1 MVCPNPNHP
10 DWIALVN
17 KIGEQKAYEVFVR
30 SGEQI
35 PNPDL
40 FPDLNFE
47 SQDITF
53 NPQNDKPLSTNT
65 LSKVA
70 TKLKEKFNV
79 NFQIVKLRD
88 AEKLYGREIPQGLKS
103 FWKSDTNTVV
113 FIEGRAGYYTAI
125 HEFSHPF
132 VRYIKQANSTI
143 FQGLKGQ
150 ATSFFKEKYD
160 TTPEQFLLARGYS
173 NRVANGQITE
183 EGWEEI
189 ITHAVEL
196 TTKAIVD
203 NDGSL
208 ENFKPSLIN
217 FVVKFWKKVGEMLKS
232 LFPKSNLNPEYIR
245 SITSLNLED
254 IASFMMDKD
263 STLDL
268 SYIKTEFPEVFEKLD
283 ETTSSAYSQ
292 QINDYKSRTGKELT
306 TKQIETLNIIISK
319 QNLKLSDDSK
329 TYTDGVNT
337 LQRVT
342 EYLNSLEGPNDE
354 PSYYIFRGAEDD
366 YADSRERGSQVDDV
380 VQGIIEGLDLDST
393 INKVHSNAADRKNA
407 KPDIKDV
414 EIGDDLLK
422 TIYNE
427 VKSLLETEYK
437 DHIILSQVQ
446 LYDIKSKI
454 AGTADIVLIDRDGK
468 ITILDVKS
476 SIKSTLDAAYR
487 RQFTLKETG
496 EKAASSY
503 QRYSAQTSVYK
514 GLAMTM
520 GLKFTDTTYDLGI
533 IPVHFTEI
541 NDTGSPEKLDV
552 EPVLN
557 LAAYEYIID
566 KFVPKDTLT
575 VEDLNLKSK
584 EGRLIEEIK
593 MVLTKRYD
601 QIKNIKRKFF
611 EAKEIQQLIE
621 LLDTTE
627 KTKVL
632 NLFIDQVYNMLVSK
646 ELPNGKLKPGLS
658 SEIKNISRD
667 LTNNKIDVKEAIN
680 RFMVIKQT
688 VEIFGPLIESL
699 NAFKRSD
706 ISYMDTVDN
715 PVFNKINHC
724 ISALSDI
731 NKTYENEVVYY
742 LADILYENGI
752 SKKANED
759 VKREIEF
766 QKKQIEQLKKVDPK
780 KAEKQQQILDKR
792 IMFLRS
798 EEGVTKN
805 VLIKSL
811 KEGSSEDISTID
823 LYLTSAISSSNEL
836 LASFAKTLKN
846 DLENARQELLSFER
860 SAATAF
866 EDYVKSTSV
875 SRNDVAEF
883 NKPFFEEVNV
893 FDKMSPEGEP
903 MFKKEIR
910 FVSNIDYNAYN
921 KVYAN
926 YIKLLNEAKTPAD
939 RSALR
944 KAFIKNYKKVRP
956 KEDIVIKNPYTRKE
970 AIIVKGL
977 NSLIEDQRKLF
988 ERGLISENQLNN
1000 YIARAE
1006 GRLENNELVF
1016 DDEFLMINPEKFRNQ
1031 KYEALSGATKKYYD
1045 FLVSSH
1051 FESQED
1057 LPSKLGYRLPAIVKT
1072 GLDQLKE
1079 NGIKDYFM
1087 YKWEYFKKRQ
1097 TEEIQRYGSDI
1108 KEIPMIYN
1116 IEIDP
1121 ELVNLDLVSSVI
1133 AYRGFSLDYNA
1144 KQENLAAGEAL
1155 LDIVKL
1161 NPPTKTD
1168 SLGNRYFDSVALK
1181 LGIKDEALKYYK
1193 NKLGDNNIAKLLA
1206 IFIDTQIYGKHN
1218 VESVYNI
1225 FGKSVDMN
1233 KLVDSVM
1240 SFAAVTQLG
1249 GVNPLPALV
1258 NYMQGNIQA
1267 SIEAFGGQFFSD
1279 KDWLQSRVEYDA
1291 SIIDYLKD
1299 FANPVNKSFMG
1310 QLIDTIDPMQGEYK
1324 DAAGRKISQSAFK
1337 KMWSSDTWF
1346 FLQHQG
1352 EHSVQVRT
1360 MIAVL
1365 LSTKVKDASGKEI
1378 SMFKAYQENFKK
1390 TGQITLNGYFTD
1402 DKLSENGK
1410 ISRDVQDRL
1419 HALNKR
1425 MHGIYNS
1432 FDKPALERHALG
1444 RVLIMYRKFLAPGLK
1459 RRYKR
1464 LGLDQ
1469 ELGTFTEG
1477 YYNTFF
1483 SKLRNDTKKL
1493 IRFYMGL
1500 EKNGF
1505 SPHEKQ
1511 NLRRAAREMM
1521 IVFATGLAV
1530 IIIASLMEDADD
1542 DDEKRVLSRFLFT
1555 AMKLNQELGIYLT
1568 FGDPQNILL
1577 TPNIREFYNNLKGVS
1592 AITGTLDRFV
1602 KLTQQL
1608 SDPTE
1613 VYQKDTGIFNKG
1625 DSKLLAAFM
1634 KFWGITGVNFDPE
1647 ESIKYMK
1654 MKQ

>member
-17 KIGEQKAYEVFVR
+17 KIGEQKAYEAFVR
-30 SGEQI
+30 HGEQI

-40 FPDLNFE
+40 FPDLNLKTE
-47 SQDITF
+47 DVTF
-53 NPQNDKPLSTNT
+53 NPQNDKPLSTGT
-65 LSKVA
+65 LTKVA

-79 NFQIVKLRD
+79 NFQIVNLKN
-88 AEKLYGREIPQGLKS
+88 AERLYGKEIPKGLQS

-132 VRYIKQANSTI
+132 VRYIKQANATV
-143 FQGLKGQ
+143 FQGLKNQ
-150 ATSFFKEKYD
+150 ATSFIKDKYGS
-160 TTPEQFLLARGYS
+160 TPEEFLLAKGYS
-173 NRVANGQITE
+173 NRVVNGQITE
-183 EGWEEI
+183 NGWEEI

-208 ENFKPSLIN
+208 ENFKPTLIN

-245 SITSLNLED
+245 SVASLNLED
-254 IASFMMDKD
+254 IASFMMDIE

-268 SYIKTEFPEVFEKLD
+268 SYIRTEFPEVFERLD
-283 ETTSSAYSQ
+283 LTTSTAYSQ
-292 QINDYKSRTGKELT
+292 QINDYKSRTGKDLS
-306 TKQIETLNIIISK
+306 TKQFETLNTIISK
-319 QNLKLSDDSK
+319 QNLKLSDDRK
-329 TYTDGVNT
+329 TYSDGVNT

-342 EYLNSLEGPNDE
+342 DYLNSLEGPNDE

-380 VQGIIEGLDLDST
+380 VQGIIEGLDLEST
-393 INKVHSNAADRKNA
+393 INKVHSNAAERKVGNTA
-407 KPDIKDV
+407 IKDV
-414 EIGDDLLK
+414 EIEENLLK
-422 TIYNE
+422 EVYNE
-427 VKSLLETEYK
+427 VKSLLETQYR

-446 LYDIKSKI
+446 LYDVKSKI
-454 AGTADIVLIDRDGK
+454 AGTADLVLIDRDGK
-468 ITILDVKS
+468 VTILDVKS

-487 RQFTLKETG
+487 KQFVLKETG

-514 GLAMTM
+514 ALGMTM
-520 GLKFTDTTYDLGI
+520 GLRFTDTTYDLGI
-533 IPVHFTEI
+533 VPIYFSKI
-541 NDTGSPEKLDV
+541 DDTGSPEELNV

-566 KFVPKDTLT
+566 KFVPKNALT
-575 VEDLNLKSK
+575 VEDLNLKSR
-584 EGRLIEEIK
+584 EGALIEQIK
-593 MVLTKRYD
+593 MVLTERYD
-601 QIKNIKRKFF
+601 QIKNVRKKYF
-611 EAKEIQQLIE
+611 ESKEIQQLIE

-632 NLFIDQVYNMLVSK
+632 NLFIDQVYDMLVSK

-667 LTNNKIDVKEAIN
+667 LTNSKIDVKEAIN

-688 VEIFGPLIESL
+688 VEMFTPLIESL
-699 NAFKRSD
+699 NAFKRSN
-706 ISYMDTVDN
+706 ISYMDTIDN

-724 ISALSDI
+724 ISALSEI

-752 SKKANED
+752 SKKANQD
-759 VKREIEF
+759 VKEEVDF
-766 QKKQIEQLKKVDPK
+766 QKKKIEEVRKTNPK
-780 KAEKQQQILDKR
+780 KADMLQKTLDKR

-811 KEGSSEDISTID
+811 KEGSSEDISSVD
-823 LYLTSAISSSNEL
+823 LLLTSAISSSNEL

-860 SAATAF
+860 TAAIAF
-866 EDYVKSTSV
+866 EDYNKATSV
-875 SRNDVAEF
+875 SQNNVADF
-883 NKPFFEEVNV
+883 NRPFYEEVNV

-903 MFKKEIR
+903 MFKKQTR
-910 FVSNIDYNAYN
+910 FVSNIDFNAYN

-939 RSALR
+939 RTALR
-944 KAFIKNYKKVRP
+944 KAFVKSYKKVRP
-956 KEDIVIKNPYTRKE
+956 QEDVVIKNPYTNKE
-970 AIIVKGL
+970 AVIVKGIK
-977 NSLIEDQRKLF
+977 SLIAEQRLLF
-988 ERGLISENQLNN
+988 EKNLITETQLNN
-1000 YIARAE
+1000 YISRTE
-1006 GRLENNELVF
+1006 GIIENGEYVY
-1016 DDEFLMINPEKFRNQ
+1016 DDAFMMIDPDKFKNA
-1031 KYEALSGATKKYYD
+1031 KYEALSGATKKYYN

-1051 FESQED
+1051 FESQVD

-1097 TEEIQRYGSDI
+1097 KEEIQRYGSDT

-1121 ELVNLDLVSSVI
+1121 ELVNLDLVSSIV
-1133 AYRGFSLDYNA
+1133 AYRGFSLDYGA
-1144 KQENLAAGEAL
+1144 KQDNLSTGEAL
-1155 LDIVKL
+1155 LDMARAH
-1161 NPPTKTD
+1161 PPTKTD
-1168 SLGNRYFDSVALK
+1168 SLGNRYLDSVASK

-1193 NKLGDNNIAKLLA
+1193 DKLGNNNIAALLA

-1233 KLVDSVM
+1233 KLTDSIM

-1249 GVNPLPALV
+1249 GINPLPALV
-1258 NYMQGNIQA
+1258 NYMQGNVQA

-1279 KDWLQSRVEYDA
+1279 KDWLQSRVEYDR
-1291 SIIDYLKD
+1291 SILDYIKD
-1299 FANPVNKSFMG
+1299 FANPVNKTFMG

-1324 DAAGRKISQSAFK
+1324 DAAGRKISQSVFK
-1337 KMWSSDTWF
+1337 KMWSSNTWF

-1352 EHSVQVRT
+1352 EHSIQIRT

-1365 LSTKVKDASGKEI
+1365 LKEKVKDSSGKEV
-1378 SMFKAYQENFKK
+1378 SMYKAYQDNFKK
-1390 TGQITLNGYFTD
+1390 TGQISLNGYFTE

-1410 ISRDVQDRL
+1410 ISRDTQDKL

-1432 FDKPALERHALG
+1432 FDKPALERHAIG
-1444 RVLIMYRKFLAPGLK
+1444 RLLIMYRKFLVPGLK

-1483 SKLRNDTKKL
+1483 EKLIKDTKKL
-1493 IRFYMGL
+1493 VRFYMGL

-1511 NLRRAAREMM
+1511 NLKRAAREMM

-1530 IIIASLMEDADD
+1530 ILISSLLGDTDD
-1542 DDEKRVLSRFLFT
+1542 EDEKRVLRRFLFV

-1568 FGDPQNILL
+1568 FGDPQNPLL

-1592 AITGTLDRFV
+1592 AITGTTDRFV
-1602 KLTQQL
+1602 KLIQQL
-1608 SDPTE
+1608 FEPTE
-1613 VYQKDTGIFNKG
+1613 VYQKDTGVFGKG
-1625 DSKLLAAFM
+1625 DSKLFAAFL